1 MRYSVYLLLIITT
14 ALVLASCTLAPSS
27 ATAVPTLQPT
37 AALPTALPAAAVVTT
52 TQVINTAVVT
62 ATVESPTV
70 TPSPTETPVIQ
81 PNINITG
88 PQADGT
94 YQLGQPLRVSGRGAA
109 YLDHSIEVI
118 VLSLDQRIIAA
129 APTQLNELNTWQVEL
144 DLPTNIA
151 GSALIRAN
159 LFSEDGELLDSDQVR
174 AFLTVTT
181 NDERYLVL
189 ERPFGQVTAVAG
201 YNLFFDGLAEN
212 PANYVIR
219 IALKNGPNCQETV
232 TEQSYTLRG
241 SGYWQAFVLI
251 PEAAAGSACAI
262 TYFGDEGSENRRE
275 VQLPVNILPRTDP
288 NAYAVLLSYPPTGSN
303 ARAGQRIE
311 LYGTAYNAPNNEL
324 QITLLLDDGTLA
336 ASDIVAVDRAGYW
349 EHTLLLP
356 VDVLGETQLT
366 VSIGRDGDI
375 LAQQTIFL
383 TLVE

>member
-1 MRYSVYLLLIITT
+1 MRYSIYLLMT
-14 ALVLASCTLAPSS
+14 AVFLLAGCTLAPSS

-37 AALPTALPAAAVVTT
+37 AALPTALPVAAVITA
-52 TQVINTAVVT
+52 TQVVDTAVVT
-62 ATVESPTV
+62 QTIPAPTV
-70 TPSPTETPVIQ
+70 TPSPTETPVIE

-88 PQADGT
+88 PQNDGT
-94 YQLGQPLRVSGRGAA
+94 YQLGRPLQVSGRGAA
-109 YLDHSIEVI
+109 YVGHSIEVI
-118 VLSLDQRIIAA
+118 VLSLDQRIITA
-129 APTQLNELNTWQVEL
+129 APTQLNELNTWQVAL
-144 DLPTNIA
+144 NLPTNIA
-151 GSALIRAN
+151 GSAIIKAN
-159 LFSEDGELLDSDQVR
+159 LFSADGELLDSDQVR

-181 NDERYLVL
+181 DDERYLVL
-189 ERPFGQVTAVAG
+189 ERPFGQITAVAG

-212 PANYVIR
+212 PTNYVIR
-219 IALKNGPNCQETV
+219 IAIKNGPNCQDIV

-251 PEAAAGSACAI
+251 PEAAAGSGCAI

-275 VQLPVNILPRTDP
+275 VQLPINILPRTDP
-288 NAYAVLLSYPPTGSN
+288 NAYAVLLSYPPTDSN

-336 ASDIVAVDRAGYW
+336 ASDVVAVDRAGYW

-366 VSIGRDGDI
+366 VAIGRDGNI

>member
-1 MRYSVYLLLIITT
+1 MRCLIYFLLSAVF
-14 ALVLASCTLAPSS
+14 ALAGCAFVPSS

-37 AALPTALPAAAVVTT
+37 AALPTPLSVAAVITA
-52 TQVINTAVVT
+52 TQVLDTAVVT
-62 ATVESPTV
+62 ATVAPTP
-70 TPSPTETPVIQ
+70 TPPPPTATPVIEA
-81 PNINITG
+81 NIDITG
-88 PQADGT
+88 PQTDGS
-94 YQLGQPLRVSGRGAA
+94 YQLGEPLRVSGRGAA
-109 YLDHSIEVI
+109 YPGHFIEVI
-118 VLSLDQRIIAA
+118 VLSLDQRIITA
-129 APTQLNELNTWQVEL
+129 APTQLNELNTWQVAL

-151 GSALIRAN
+151 GSAIIKAN
-159 LFSEDGELLDSDQVR
+159 LFSAEGELLDSDQVR

-181 NDERYLVL
+181 DDERYLVL

-212 PANYVIR
+212 PTNYVIR
-219 IALKNGPNCQETV
+219 IAIKNGPNCQEVV

-251 PEAAAGSACAI
+251 PEAAAGPACAM
-262 TYFGDEGSENRRE
+262 TYFGEEGSENRRE

-288 NAYAVLLSYPPTGSN
+288 NAYAVFLSYPPSGSN

-366 VSIGRDGDI
+366 VAIGRDGDI